1 MPSRFMTRTIVIYQI
16 MALMGWSM
24 MARRTEDGLQWI
36 QQNLHGVIYIT
47 LATTMLFV
55 TFVYIIQWSLDRLG
69 ITTKLKSMKDP
80 RKTDK

>member
-24 MARRTEDGLQWI
+24 MARRTEDGLRWI
-36 QQNLHGVIYIT
+36 QDHIQGVVYIT

-55 TFVYIIQWSLDRLG
+55 TFVYIIQWSLDRVRG
-69 ITTKLKSMKDP
+69 RRTTKKNS
-80 RKTDK
+80 

>member
-1 MPSRFMTRTIVIYQI
+1 MTRTIVIYQI

-24 MARRTEDGLQWI
+24 MARRTEDGFEWI

-55 TFVYIIQWSLDRLG
+55 TLVYVIQWSLDKLG
-69 ITTKLKSMKDP
+69 LKKRMRELKDP
-80 RKTDK
+80 RKDTQ

>member
-16 MALMGWSM
+16 MALIGWLIV
-24 MARRTEDGLQWI
+24 ARRTEDGLEWI

-55 TFVYIIQWSLDRLG
+55 TFVYIIQWSLDR
-69 ITTKLKSMKDP
+69 I
-80 RKTDK
+80 RRR

>member
-1 MPSRFMTRTIVIYQI
+1 MTRTIVIYQI

-55 TFVYIIQWSLDRLG
+55 TFVYIVQWSLDKIKG
-69 ITTKLKSMKDP
+69 PK
-80 RKTDK
+80 